1 MILDRRFKI
10 GWNRWRATS
19 LFSLFCFSKN
29 VRVLFIN
36 KELLCRR
43 QINAKLVSPL
53 LNTFT
58 DRLFTIRVRFIVTF
72 PLMRRTA
79 TCVRETGAWRDAD

>member
-43 QINAKLVSPL
+43 QINAKLV
-53 LNTFT
+53 T
-58 DRLFTIRVRFIVTF
+58 LF
-72 PLMRRTA
+72 
-79 TCVRETGAWRDAD
+79 